1 MKARLP
7 EGMGRGPG
15 NMQSMLRQAQKM
27 QEDRAKLQEELDARE
42 YTARSGGG
50 AVTAVVDGKHRLKT
64 LEIQPE
70 VVDPE
75 DTEMLADLVI
85 AAVNEA
91 VRQAAETSEAEMS
104 KVTGGMNLPGM
115 F

>member
-27 QEDRAKLQEELDARE
+27 QEDMAKLQEELDARE

-64 LEIQPE
+64 LETQPE

>member
-15 NMQSMLRQAQKM
+15 NMQSMLRQAQQM
-27 QEDRAKLQEELDARE
+27 QEDMAKLQEELDARE

>member
-1 MKARLP
+1 MARGGFP
-7 EGMGRGPG
+7 GAGGM
-15 NMQSMLRQAQKM
+15 NMQQLMKQAQQM
-27 QEDRAKLQEELDARE
+27 QQNMAKLQEELDARE